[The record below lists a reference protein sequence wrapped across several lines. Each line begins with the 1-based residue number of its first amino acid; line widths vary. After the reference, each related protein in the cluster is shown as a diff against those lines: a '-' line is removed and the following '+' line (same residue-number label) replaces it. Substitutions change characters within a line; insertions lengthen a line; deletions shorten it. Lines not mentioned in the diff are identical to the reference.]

1 MRSSTEIRFFFFPF
15 PFLSSQNRKTTYPS
29 TTTLSLSLHFQ
40 FQVHHCWTQALDLS
54 LAFALAL
61 YVFGY
66 GGSIGNRGESRRVSA
81 NGLVVSFEIGR
92 RWLGLRSLVRCSAF
106 FLRRLAWSQRL
117 RQFLSRI
124 WRSSG
129 LNFCNFLWILSYQEF
144 VTVRCGSCCNCTLLY
159 ANLEVPWVWIENFS
173 LELVKQLY
181 S

>member
-1 MRSSTEIRFFFFPF
+1 MTWSCCNLIRSSTKIRFFLCPLT
-15 PFLSSQNRKTTYPS
+15 FLSSQNRKTIYTPQLP
-29 TTTLSLSLHFQ
+29 LSLSLHFQ

-66 GGSIGNRGESRRVSA
+66 GGSIGNRGESRCVSA

-106 FLRRLAWSQRL
+106 ILRRLAWSQRL
-117 RQFLSRI
+117 RQFLSQR

-144 VTVRCGSCCNCTLLY
+144 VTVRCSSCCNCTLLY
-159 ANLEVPWVWIENFS
+159 ANLEVPWVWIET
-173 LELVKQLY
+173 LA
-181 S
+181 